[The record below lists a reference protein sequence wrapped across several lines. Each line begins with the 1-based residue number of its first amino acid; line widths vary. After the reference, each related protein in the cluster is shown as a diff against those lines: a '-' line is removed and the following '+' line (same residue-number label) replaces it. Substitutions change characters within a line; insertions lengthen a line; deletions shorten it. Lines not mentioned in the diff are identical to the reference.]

1 MTDATGGSGG
11 SVGSGGG
18 GAARQGLR
26 AAAWVLPAAI
36 VLIALNFRGPI
47 VATAPVIGDI
57 RGDLGLTATI
67 AGLLTTIPVLCFA
80 LATPF
85 ASWVIAKADPER
97 AVSLSLVIVLAGT
110 VVRSMPSSAA
120 LLIGTA
126 VIGIGITIGNVVI
139 PVVIR
144 RDTSPERVGLVTG
157 VYTSALNVGSMI
169 TSLATA
175 PIAALWGWPVAIAIW
190 AVFAVI
196 AGFAWTYAVGARA
209 AWRRPGAGAEPLPV
223 TGPIDQVLDTGAL
236 RTIRA
241 ERAAAAAAATAAEPV
256 RPAKRLIT
264 WGLTLA
270 FGGQAFSYYA
280 LTAWIP
286 TLLHDEIGFSKASS
300 GASSSVFQILAVVGA
315 LGVPLLAA
323 KWRPRAIIAL
333 VAFLWLAMPLGL
345 LFAPQ
350 LWLLWSVLGGAAQG
364 GGITVIFIVIVRIV
378 SSDADARRMSA
389 FVQGGGYLIGSAGP
403 LVAGALHGAT
413 GGWTAPLLVVLVS
426 VLTLGVVGTTA
437 ARRVS

>member
-1 MTDATGGSGG
+1 VSGSTARRGLR
-11 SVGSGGG
+11 
-18 GAARQGLR
+18 GAAWL
-26 AAAWVLPAAI
+26 LPAAI

-47 VATAPVIGDI
+47 VAPAPVIGEV
-57 RGDLGLTATI
+57 RLDLGLTATI
-67 AGLLTTIPVLCFA
+67 AGLLTTIPVLCFS

-110 VVRSMPSSAA
+110 VLRSMPSATA

-169 TSLATA
+169 TSLGTA
-175 PIAALWGWPVAIAIW
+175 PIAAAWGWPVAIAVW
-190 AVFAVI
+190 AGFAVV
-196 AGFAWTYAVGARA
+196 AGLAWTYAVGTRA
-209 AWRRPGAGAEPLPV
+209 AWLRPARTAPV
-223 TGPIDQVLDTGAL
+223 VATGPVELLTETGSI
-236 RTIRA
+236 RTVTA
-241 ERAAAAAAATAAEPV
+241 ASAPAAAPV
-256 RPAKRLIT
+256 RPARRLIT

-286 TLLHDEIGFSKASS
+286 TLLHDEIGFSAESS

-315 LGVPLLAA
+315 LGVPVLATR
-323 KWRPRAIIAL
+323 WRPRAIIAL

-345 LFAPQ
+345 LAAPQ

-378 SSDADARRMSA
+378 TSDDDARRMSA

-403 LVAGALHGAT
+403 LVAGSLHGAT
-413 GGWTAPLLVVLVS
+413 GDWTAPLLVVLVA
-426 VLTLGVVGTTA
+426 VLTLGVVGTIA
-437 ARRVS
+437 ARRVD

>member
-1 MTDATGGSGG
+1 MRGAGSG
-11 SVGSGGG
+11 
-18 GAARQGLR
+18 LR
-26 AAAWVLPAAI
+26 GAAWVLPAAI
-36 VLIALNFRGPI
+36 VLVALNLRGPI
-47 VATAPVIGDI
+47 VAPAPVIGDI
-57 RGDLGLTATI
+57 RVDLGLTATI

-85 ASWVIAKADPER
+85 ASWVIARADPER
-97 AVSLSLVIVLAGT
+97 ALSLSLVIVLAGT

-120 LLIGTA
+120 LLVGTA

-144 RDTSPERVGLVTG
+144 RDTSAERVGLVTG

-169 TSLATA
+169 TSLGTA
-175 PIAALWGWPVAIAIW
+175 PIAAAWGWPVAIAVW
-190 AVFAVI
+190 AVLAVV
-196 AGFAWTYAVGARA
+196 AGFAWTYAVGGRA
-209 AWRRPGAGAEPLPV
+209 AWLRPSPAEAEEPLPV
-223 TGPIDQVLDTGAL
+223 TGPIDQVMDAGAI
-236 RTIRA
+236 RTV
-241 ERAAAAAAATAAEPV
+241 RAASAPV
-256 RPAKRLIT
+256 RPARRLIT

-315 LGVPLLAA
+315 LGVPVLAA
-323 KWRPRAIIAL
+323 KWRPRAIISL

-403 LVAGALHGAT
+403 LVAGSLHGAT
-413 GGWTAPLLVVLVS
+413 GDWTAPLLVVLVA
-426 VLTLGVVGTTA
+426 VLTLGIVGTTA

>member
-1 MTDATGGSGG
+1 MTGVVRTGLR
-11 SVGSGGG
+11 
-18 GAARQGLR
+18 GAAWL
-26 AAAWVLPAAI
+26 LPAAI
-36 VLIALNFRGPI
+36 VLVALNFRGPI
-47 VATAPVIGDI
+47 VAPAPVIGDI
-57 RGDLGLTATI
+57 RADLGLTATV

-80 LATPF
+80 LATPL

-97 AVSLSLVIVLAGT
+97 AVSLSLVVVLVGT
-110 VVRSMPSSAA
+110 VIRSLPSTAG
-120 LLIGTA
+120 LLAGTA
-126 VIGIGITIGNVVI
+126 VIGIGITIGNVVV

-157 VYTSALNVGSMI
+157 VYTSALNVGSMT

-175 PIAALWGWPVAIAIW
+175 PIAAVWGWPVAIALW
-190 AVFAVI
+190 AVLAVV
-196 AGFAWTYAVGARA
+196 AGLAWTYAVGARA
-209 AWRRPGAGAEPLPV
+209 AWRRPAVAEPV
-223 TGPIDQVLDTGAL
+223 VETGPVDQVLGTGSVRTVPDTTSAGS
-236 RTIRA
+236 
-241 ERAAAAAAATAAEPV
+241 V
-256 RPAKRLIT
+256 RPARRLIT

-286 TLLHDEIGFSKASS
+286 TLLHDEIGFSKESS

-315 LGVPLLAA
+315 LGVPVLAA

-333 VAFLWLAMPLGL
+333 VGFLWLAMPLGL

-350 LWLLWSVLGGAAQG
+350 LWLLWSILGGAAQG

-403 LVAGALHGAT
+403 LVAGSLHGAT
-413 GGWTAPLLVVLVS
+413 GDWTAPLLVVLVA
-426 VLTLGVVGTTA
+426 VLTLGVVGSVA
-437 ARRVS
+437 ARRVA

>member
-1 MTDATGGSGG
+1 VNA
-11 SVGSGGG
+11 
-18 GAARQGLR
+18 AARTGLR
-26 AAAWVLPAAI
+26 GAAWVLPAAI

-57 RGDLGLTATI
+57 RLDLGLTATI

-110 VVRSMPSSAA
+110 VVRSMPSAAA
-120 LLIGTA
+120 LLVGTA
-126 VIGIGITIGNVVI
+126 IIGIGITIGNVVI

-169 TSLATA
+169 TSLGTA
-175 PIAALWGWPVAIAIW
+175 PIAAAWGWPLAIAVW
-190 AVFAVI
+190 AVLAVV

-209 AWRRPGAGAEPLPV
+209 AWLRPSTANTEPLPV
-223 TGPIDQVLDTGAL
+223 TGPIDQVLDTGAI
-236 RTIRA
+236 RTV
-241 ERAAAAAAATAAEPV
+241 RAAQAAAEPV
-256 RPAKRLIT
+256 RPARRLIT

-315 LGVPLLAA
+315 LGVPVLAS
-323 KWRPRAIIAL
+323 KWRPRAIISL

-403 LVAGALHGAT
+403 IVAGSLHGAT
-413 GGWTAPLLVVLVS
+413 GNWTAPLLVVLVA
-426 VLTLGVVGTTA
+426 VLTLGVVGTFA

>member
-1 MTDATGGSGG
+1 MTRAVSTGLR
-11 SVGSGGG
+11 
-18 GAARQGLR
+18 GAA
-26 AAAWVLPAAI
+26 WFLPAAI

-47 VATAPVIGDI
+47 VATAPVIGDV
-57 RGDLGLTATI
+57 RADLGLTATI

-97 AVSLSLVIVLAGT
+97 AVSLSLVIVLVGT
-110 VVRSMPSSAA
+110 VVRSMPSAAA

-169 TSLATA
+169 TSLGTA
-175 PIAALWGWPVAIAIW
+175 PIAAAWGWPVAIAVW

-196 AGFAWTYAVGARA
+196 AGVAWTSAVGARA
-209 AWRRPGAGAEPLPV
+209 AWMRPSRAAAEEPLPV
-223 TGPIDQVLDTGAL
+223 TGRIDQVLDTGAI
-236 RTIRA
+236 RTV
-241 ERAAAAAAATAAEPV
+241 RAAQAAQVASEPV
-256 RPAKRLIT
+256 RPARRLIT

-315 LGVPLLAA
+315 LGVPILAA

-389 FVQGGGYLIGSAGP
+389 FVQGGGYLLGSAGP
-403 LVAGALHGAT
+403 LVAGSLHGAT
-413 GGWTAPLLVVLVS
+413 GDWTAPLLVVLGA
-426 VLTLGVVGTTA
+426 VLVLGVVGTFA

>member
-1 MTDATGGSGG
+1 MSTSARPVARGLR
-11 SVGSGGG
+11 
-18 GAARQGLR
+18 GAAWL
-26 AAAWVLPAAI
+26 LPAAI
-36 VLIALNFRGPI
+36 VLVALNLRGPI
-47 VATAPVIGDI
+47 VAPAPVIGDI
-57 RGDLGLTATI
+57 RLDLGLTATV

-97 AVSLSLVIVLAGT
+97 AVSLALLVVLAGT
-110 VVRSMPSSAA
+110 VVRSMPSAAA
-120 LLIGTA
+120 LLVGTA
-126 VIGIGITIGNVVI
+126 VIGIGITVGNVVI

-144 RDTSPERVGLVTG
+144 RDSSPERVGLVTG

-169 TSLATA
+169 TSLGTA
-175 PIAALWGWPVAIAIW
+175 PIAQAWGWPVAIALW
-190 AVFAVI
+190 AVFAVV
-196 AGFAWTYAVGARA
+196 AGLAWTYAVGARA
-209 AWRRPGAGAEPLPV
+209 AWMRPAAPIEPAPV
-223 TGPIDQVLDTGAL
+223 TGPIDQVLGTGAIH
-236 RTIRA
+236 TVPS
-241 ERAAAAAAATAAEPV
+241 ATTEPV
-256 RPAKRLIT
+256 RPARRLIT

-315 LGVPLLAA
+315 LGVPVLATR
-323 KWRPRAIIAL
+323 WRPRAIIGL

-345 LFAPQ
+345 LAAPQ

-364 GGITVIFIVIVRIV
+364 GGITIVFIIIVRIV

-403 LVAGALHGAT
+403 LVAGSLHGAT
-413 GGWTAPLLVVLVS
+413 GGWTAPLLVVLCA
-426 VLTLGVVGTTA
+426 VLTLGIAGTIA
-437 ARRVS
+437 ARRVA